1 MRISPQLHRGPAAAR
16 SAAVEQRRSAIST
29 QTGAASSELAKGWI
43 SSDHARGGLGP
54 DEGSSGDTLLPML
67 IGALVL
73 IVIGIGAVLLLV

>member
-1 MRISPQLHRGPAAAR
+1 MRISPQLHRSAAAAR
-16 SAAVEQRRSAIST
+16 SAAVEQRIST
-29 QTGAASSELAKGWI
+29 QPDAASSELAKGWI